1 MTPYRAILGV
11 IALERFA
18 WYCFIGMLALWRSP
32 AAVGTLLFWAYLSP
46 MLGGLLGRYSLRA
59 SVVGGASLLCA

>member
-18 WYCFIGMLALWRSP
+18 WYCFIGMLALWKSS
-32 AAVGTLLFWAYLSP
+32 AAVGTLLFRPSTTSSAL
-46 MLGGLLGRYSLRA
+46 A
-59 SVVGGASLLCA
+59 SAHL